1 MNMPANLDISQS
13 LNQLLAR
20 QKASFR
26 EQGAPSRQAREAQL
40 IALKQALLSHQQAI
54 VDALNADYGHRSSD
68 DSRISDIMP
77 CVNNI
82 NYTLKKLKGWM
93 KPSRRHAG
101 ILLAPAKVQVQY
113 QPLGVVNGRA

>member
-1 MNMPANLDISQS
+1 MNMPANLDVGQG

-26 EQGAPSRQAREAQL
+26 EQGAPSRLQREAQL

-54 VDALNADYGHRSSD
+54 VEALNADYGHRSPD

-101 ILLAPAKVQVQY
+101 ILLAPAKVEVQ
-113 QPLGVVNGRA
+113 